1 MIEGRDM
8 STPSN
13 HFNEIGDYVASFTAS
28 LVVVSQ
34 WSQVLTPIVALLVG
48 VATLV
53 WWCIR
58 LWDRLVNGAE
68 KQ

>member
-1 MIEGRDM
+1 MEGRIM
-8 STPSN
+8 STPN
-13 HFNEIGDYVASFTAS
+13 HHIQTLGDYVASFTAS
-28 LVVVSQ
+28 LVVISQ

-58 LWDRLVNGAE
+58 LWDRLVNGVDG
-68 KQ
+68 K

>member
-1 MIEGRDM
+1 M
-8 STPSN
+8 SHPSN

-58 LWDRLVNGAE
+58 LWDRLVNGLDR
-68 KQ
+68 Q

>member
-1 MIEGRDM
+1 MEGRRM
-8 STPSN
+8 SLPN
-13 HFNEIGDYVASFTAS
+13 HHMQTIGDYVASFTAS

-58 LWDRLVNGAE
+58 LWDRLVNGVDG
-68 KQ
+68 K

>member
-1 MIEGRDM
+1 MNEGWNM
-8 STPSN
+8 STPSS
-13 HFNEIGDYVASFTAS
+13 HFNTLGDYVASLSAS

-48 VATLV
+48 VATLT

-58 LWDRLVNGAE
+58 LWDRLVNGADG
-68 KQ
+68 K